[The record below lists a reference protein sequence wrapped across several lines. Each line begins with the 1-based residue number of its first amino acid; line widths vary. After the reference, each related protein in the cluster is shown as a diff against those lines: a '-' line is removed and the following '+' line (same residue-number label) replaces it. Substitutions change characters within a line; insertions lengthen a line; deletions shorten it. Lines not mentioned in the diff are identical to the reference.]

1 MHHAGGDS
9 QGGADGRE
17 DADQGLDDEF
27 CFVQVRAVSCM
38 MMQVFAYMAENAYLC
53 KVNKERKPYP

>member
-1 MHHAGGDS
+1 MHHTGGDS

-27 CFVQVRAVSCM
+27 PGF
-38 MMQVFAYMAENAYLC
+38 FLGHDLNYL
-53 KVNKERKPYP
+53 N